1 MHYKHI
7 SPDRFLKPVRCAKQ
21 ITMLNINT
29 IRSQFPI
36 LQNTVNLPTGQA
48 GGKPLIYFDNGAT
61 AQKPQVVID
70 AITNYYTHQ
79 NANIHRGVHALSRE
93 ITIAYEEA
101 RKTIQLHINAK
112 SANEI
117 IFTRGTTE
125 SINLVAYCFGKIQI
139 EAGDEIVITQMEHH
153 SNIVPWQLL
162 CAEKGAVL
170 KYIPINHVGEL
181 LLEEL
186 PKLITSKTKLVALT
200 HISNTLGTINP
211 VKEIIHQIRTLSS
224 SLREDKRRAVSIL
237 IDGAQA
243 VPHLQPNV
251 QDLDCD
257 FYVFSAHK
265 LYGPTGVGVLYAK
278 EEWLQKFP
286 PYQSGGGTIK
296 TVTLE
301 KTEFAESPLKFEAGT
316 PHIAGGIGLAEAI
329 KYVASIGFDNIQ
341 KHEDELLHYATEK
354 LLEIEGLKIYGTAKN
369 KTSVISF
376 NVGNIHPFDIGT
388 LLDKYGIAVRTGHHC
403 TQPLWQFYNIPG
415 TIRASFSFYNTKEEI
430 DVFIDA
436 LKKTIRLLS

>member
-1 MHYKHI
+1 M
-7 SPDRFLKPVRCAKQ
+7 F
-21 ITMLNINT
+21 NINT

-36 LQNTVNLPTGQA
+36 LKNTVN
-48 GGKPLIYFDNGAT
+48 GKPLIYFDNGAT
-61 AQKPQVVID
+61 AQKPQCVID
-70 AITNYYTHQ
+70 AISNYYTHQ
-79 NANIHRGVHALSRE
+79 NANIHRGVHTLSRE
-93 ITIAYEEA
+93 VTIAYEEA
-101 RKTIQLHINAK
+101 RKTIQLHLNAK

-125 SINLVAYCFGKIQI
+125 SINLVAYCFGKINIQ
-139 EAGDEIVITQMEHH
+139 AGDEILITQMEHH

-162 CAEKGAVL
+162 CEEKNATL
-170 KYIPINHVGEL
+170 KYIPINEAGEL
-181 LLEEL
+181 LLDEL

-211 VKEIIHQIRTLSS
+211 IKDIIKQVRVLSS
-224 SLREDKRRAVSIL
+224 RLLSGVEAKGVAVL

-265 LYGPTGVGVLYAK
+265 LYGPTGVGILYAK
-278 EEWLQKFP
+278 EEWLQKFS

-296 TVTLE
+296 TVTLQ

-316 PHIAGGIGLAEAI
+316 PHIEGGIALAEAI
-329 KYVASIGFDNIQ
+329 KYVQSVGFENIQ
-341 KHEDELLHYATEK
+341 KHETELLHYATEK
-354 LLEIEGLKIYGTAKN
+354 LVVIDGLKIYGTAKN

-388 LLDKYGIAVRTGHHC
+388 LLDKYGVAVRTGHHC

-415 TIRASFSFYNTKEEI
+415 TIRISLSFYNTKEEV
-430 DVFIDA
+430 DVFIEA
-436 LKKTIRLLS
+436 LKKSIRLVS